1 MTVDGENGTPGL
13 GSVVSRR
20 ALLRT
25 TVIAA
30 GAAASV
36 AELLQASDVGAQTTA
51 PATPTGTPQ
60 PPNAVF
66 ASVIDRS
73 IADLNAAMDAGKISS
88 VELVKEYQARIEAID
103 RSGPFLNSVLELNK
117 DALNIAASMDAE
129 RRRNGPR
136 SPIHGM
142 PILIKDNID
151 TADSMHTTAGS
162 LALVNSATP
171 SQDATIAARLREAG
185 AVILG
190 KTNLSE
196 WANFRS
202 SHSTSGWSGRGG
214 QNNMPF
220 VLDRNPCGSSSGSG
234 VAAAASL
241 AAATIATE
249 TDGSVVCPAGHN
261 GIAGIKP
268 TVGITSRAGV
278 IPISHVQDTIGTHG
292 RILADAAAVLGT
304 LVGVDSRDAATSA
317 SAGHFQTNYL
327 QYLDPHA
334 LNGAKIGAAR
344 NVGFGIH
351 PRVDAIMEN
360 AINALKDAGAT
371 VIDVKLNSN
380 DDKAVSDAETQVLM
394 WDFKADIAKYLST
407 RPGGPQTLAD
417 LIAYNNADAA
427 RELKWF
433 GQETFEASEK
443 KDLNDTAGYN
453 AALQTSQGKS
463 RDDIN
468 TTLSTYGLDA
478 FIGPTNSPSWVTDL
492 VNGDHFVLASSSPCA
507 RAGYP
512 IVTVPAGFSFG
523 LPVGISF
530 YGTAWSEPKLIALAY
545 AFEQITHARQTP
557 QYLPTMGERT

>member
-1 MTVDGENGTPGL
+1 MSVDGANGTPGNCGL
-13 GSVVSRR
+13 VSRR
-20 ALLRT
+20 SLLRA

-36 AELLQASDVGAQTTA
+36 AELLQSPVANAQSAA
-51 PATPTGTPQ
+51 PATSTGASQ
-60 PPNAVF
+60 PLNPNIGAV
-66 ASVIDRS
+66 VDRS
-73 IADLNAAMDAGKISS
+73 IADLNAAMDAHSISS
-88 VELVKEYQARIEAID
+88 VELVQEYIARIQAID
-103 RSGPFLNSVLELNK
+103 RSGPFLNSVMEINK
-117 DALNIAASMDAE
+117 DALSIAASMDTE

-162 LALVNSATP
+162 LALVNSP
-171 SQDATIAARLREAG
+171 VSQDSTTAARLRQAG

-190 KTNLSE
+190 KTTLSE

-202 SHSTSGWSGRGG
+202 THSTSGWSGRGG
-214 QNNMPF
+214 QCNMPF

-234 VAAAASL
+234 AAAAASL

-249 TDGSVVCPAGHN
+249 TDGSIVCPAGHN
-261 GIAGIKP
+261 GVAGIKP
-268 TVGITSRAGV
+268 TVGLTSRAGV
-278 IPISHVQDTIGTHG
+278 VPISHIQDTIGPHG
-292 RILADAAAVLGT
+292 RTLADAAAVLGT
-304 LVGVDSRDAATSA
+304 LVGLDSRDSATSA
-317 SAGHFQTNYL
+317 SAGHGQTNYL
-327 QYLDPHA
+327 QFLDPHA

-351 PRVDAIMEN
+351 PRADAIMEN
-360 AINALKDAGAT
+360 AINALKGAGAT

-380 DDKAVSDAETQVLM
+380 DDKEVTDAETQVLL
-394 WDFKADIAKYLST
+394 WDFKADIAKYLSA

-417 LIAYNNADAA
+417 LIAYNKMDAA

-433 GQETFEASEK
+433 GQELFEMAEA
-443 KDLNDTAGYN
+443 KDLNDTAGYQK
-453 AALQTSQGKS
+453 ALQTSQGRS

-468 TTLSTYGLDA
+468 NTLSTYGLDA
-478 FIGPTNSPSWVTDL
+478 YIGPTNSPSWATDL
-492 VNGDHFVLASSSPCA
+492 VNGDHFVLASSGPCA

-512 IVTVPAGFSFG
+512 IVTIPAGFANG

-530 YGTAWSEPKLIALAY
+530 YGAAWTEPKLIALAY